1 MNIAGVLIHSLP
13 GSTETVKHSL
23 TALPGVEVHAVS
35 ADGRMVVTVEGE
47 SADTLADAFRG
58 FNNMSGVL
66 SAAMVYHHFE
76 SDSGQE
82 T

>member
-23 TALPGVEVHAVS
+23 TTLPGVEVHAVS

-47 SADTLADAFRG
+47 SADALADAFRG

-66 SAAMVYHHFE
+66 SAAMVYHHFD

>member
-1 MNIAGVLIHSLP
+1 MNIAGVLIHSHP
-13 GSTETVKHSL
+13 DSAAAVKRSL
-23 TALPGVEVHAVS
+23 TALSGVEVHAVS

-47 SADTLADAFRG
+47 SANALADTFRG
-58 FNNMSGVL
+58 FNDVSGVL

-82 T
+82 I

>member
-23 TALPGVEVHAVS
+23 TTLPGVEVHAVS

-82 T
+82 I

>member
-23 TALPGVEVHAVS
+23 TTLPGVEVHAVS

-47 SADTLADAFRG
+47 SADALADTFRG
-58 FNNMSGVL
+58 FNDMSGVL
-66 SAAMVYHHFE
+66 SAAVVYHHFD

>member
-1 MNIAGVLIHSLP
+1 MNIAGVLIHSFPDL
-13 GSTETVKHSL
+13 TETVRRSL
-23 TALPGVEVHAVS
+23 TTLPGVEVHAVS

-82 T
+82 I